1 MNSTAA
7 LQGQNGAA
15 WKNIARIA
23 TERRD
28 SGVKLLTYRIFPEGF
43 AMCFAETIKLVALSG
58 MIMVGLVLQS
68 DAQGRP
74 LMPQPSASEAQQ

>member
-7 LQGQNGAA
+7 LQGQNGAV

-23 TERRD
+23 TERPD
-28 SGVKLLTYRIFPEGF
+28 TGVKLITYRILPEDF
-43 AMCFAETIKLVALSG
+43 TMCFAETIKLVALGG

>member
-1 MNSTAA
+1 M
-7 LQGQNGAA
+7 
-15 WKNIARIA
+15 
-23 TERRD
+23 
-28 SGVKLLTYRIFPEGF
+28 KLITYRILPEDF
-43 AMCFAETIKLVALSG
+43 TMCFAETIKLVALGG